1 MTLRLGCKSTLKG
14 SRRLEDRDGLVRA
27 AAEEYFIP
35 EARGRGRRRRRRGGE
50 AEFLRSALGGCS
62 APRKDSLG
70 MPSE

>member
-1 MTLRLGCKSTLKG
+1 MTFRLGCKSTLKG
-14 SRRLEDRDGLVRA
+14 SRRLEGRDGLARA

-35 EARGRGRRRRRRGGE
+35 EARGRGRRRRRGGE

-70 MPSE
+70 TPSE

>member
-1 MTLRLGCKSTLKG
+1 MTLKG

-35 EARGRGRRRRRRGGE
+35 EARGRRRRRRRGGE

-62 APRKDSLG
+62 VPETYWGRHR
-70 MPSE
+70 SESARPGT